1 MLQCILDLF
10 CAFTYKTYNTV
21 FMFEIFHTQSN
32 ASLKTS
38 LTLMHMT
45 TFILRSLN
53 LERQEMESFICG
65 RVYLQLR

>member
-53 LERQEMESFICG
+53 LER
-65 RVYLQLR
+65 